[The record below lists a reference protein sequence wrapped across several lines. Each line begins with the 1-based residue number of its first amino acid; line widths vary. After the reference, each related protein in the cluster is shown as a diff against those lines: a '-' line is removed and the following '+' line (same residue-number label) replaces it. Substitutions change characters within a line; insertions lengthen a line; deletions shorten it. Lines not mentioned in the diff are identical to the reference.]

1 MRFCG
6 VETEKYGKKCAA
18 IRKKTKKGAAAPF
31 FMQSGRIFIQPPS
44 VILTKQTKYTIIK
57 NWKGEKYRLF
67 HGGIIRING
76 TPNYRNRR
84 NGDFI
89 RFVFGY
95 GNGVFVREQN
105 QNQKYD
111 RARQEKREARL

>member
-1 MRFCG
+1 MKNAPQ
-6 VETEKYGKKCAA
+6 VEK
-18 IRKKTKKGAAAPF
+18 INKKGGCGPF

-105 QNQKYD
+105 QNQEYD

>member
-1 MRFCG
+1 MRRN
-6 VETEKYGKKCAA
+6 TK
-18 IRKKTKKGAAAPF
+18 RKTKKGAAAPF

-84 NGDFI
+84 NGNFI

-105 QNQKYD
+105 QNQEYD

>member
-1 MRFCG
+1 
-6 VETEKYGKKCAA
+6 
-18 IRKKTKKGAAAPF
+18 
-31 FMQSGRIFIQPPS
+31 MQSGRIFIQPPVS
-44 VILTKQTKYTIIK
+44 YLDKADEIYYNK

-105 QNQKYD
+105 QNQEYD